1 MKKRTTQSRKGVK
14 GGFPLAGSRG
24 GAPLWGLGQRP
35 NRSTGDQFKGRSQP
49 RRRQRS
55 VPASN
60 FARPQTRP
68 PSRSTQQ
75 LCRVAPDGRDRVA
88 GVADI
93 AALSSKPVFSR
104 KQGISPLRR
113 RQGGNGNERS
123 SRSPPL
129 TPSPCTFSYLIFIV
143 AGGIAPAGATKGLS
157 DRPLETFGALLCCLI
172 FTASF

>member
-1 MKKRTTQSRKGVK
+1 MKKRPTQSRKGVK

-35 NRSTGDQFKGRSQP
+35 NCFSGAQLKGNSQQ

-75 LCRVAPDGRDRVA
+75 LYRVAPDGRDRTA
-88 GVADI
+88 GLSDI
-93 AALSSKPVFSR
+93 AALFC
-104 KQGISPLRR
+104 KQEISPLRR
-113 RQGGNGNERS
+113 RPKGNENRRS
-123 SRSPPL
+123 LRLPFGNLRGRHFWGFPWLVL
-129 TPSPCTFSYLIFIV
+129 TADKNLFVCLSIINERRMNDGNRIDPR
-143 AGGIAPAGATKGLS
+143 GGAESTS
-157 DRPLETFGALLCCLI
+157 NV
-172 FTASF
+172 